1 MIRWLSTQLMKES
14 SNKVIVGALL
24 GVSGLLMAISTLLIG
39 QDVSL
44 QRVLDFY
51 LLDGV
56 MSSHYASLLA
66 GFAFLAMAILALL
79 SIKKRKYQGVLSAF
93 LLVISIAPLLTLLD
107 SSRWIA
113 DLGGFPAIGSGQ
125 GIIKYAALLALAIHF
140 IYADKMTLRQQHVLQ
155 LFPVVLVLLW
165 IGGMKFTLLEA
176 QGIED
181 LVRSSPLMSWM
192 YSIWSVQ
199 TASNIIGVYDLVALS
214 LLILSLQFKRL
225 LLPGIAMA
233 GAVMLTTQTFL
244 FTWPAALSGETLLTS
259 GGQFLIKDLWFI
271 ANLVLYYYLN
281 NRDEQTL

>member
-1 MIRWLSTQLMKES
+1 MKES

-24 GVSGLLMAISTLLIG
+24 GISGLLMAISTLLIG

-51 LLDGV
+51 LLDSV
-56 MSSHYASLLA
+56 MSSQYASLLA
-66 GFAFLAMAILALL
+66 GFTFLGMAIIAML

-93 LLVISIAPLLTLLD
+93 LLVISIVPLLTLLD

-125 GIIKYAALLALAIHF
+125 GIIKYFALLALAIHF
-140 IYADKMTLRQQHVLQ
+140 LYAEKMTIRQQQWVQ

-165 IGGMKFTLLEA
+165 IGGMKFTEIEA

-192 YSIWSVQ
+192 YHLWSVQ
-199 TASNIIGVYDLVALS
+199 TASNLIGIYDLIALG
-214 LLILSLQFKRL
+214 LLVLSVYFQRVLWLGIL
-225 LLPGIAMA
+225 MA

-244 FTWPAALSGETLLTS
+244 FTWPPALSSDTVLSS
-259 GGQFLIKDLWFI
+259 GGQFLIKDLWFV
-271 ANLVLYYYLN
+271 ANLVLFTCLAIKQSKQAQL
-281 NRDEQTL
+281 RD

>member
-1 MIRWLSTQLMKES
+1 MNES
-14 SNKVIVGALL
+14 SNKVIVGTLL
-24 GVSGLLMAISTLLIG
+24 GVSGLLMGISTLLIG

-44 QRVLDFY
+44 QRVQDFY

-56 MSSHYASLLA
+56 MSSQYASLLA
-66 GFAFLAMAILALL
+66 GFAFLAMGILAML
-79 SIKKRKYQGVLSAF
+79 SIIMRKYQGVLFAC
-93 LLVISIAPLLTLLD
+93 LLVISIVPLLTLLD

-125 GIIKYAALLALAIHF
+125 GIIKYTALLALAIHF
-140 IYADKMTLRQQHVLQ
+140 YYAEKMTFRQQQVLQ

-165 IGGMKFTLLEA
+165 IGGMKFTAIEA

-181 LVRSSPLMSWM
+181 LVRSSPLMWWM

-199 TASNIIGVYDLVALS
+199 TTSNIIGVYDLVAVS

-225 LLPGIAMA
+225 VLPSIAMA

-244 FTWPAALSGETLLTS
+244 FTWPAALSSDTLLTA
-259 GGQFLIKDLWFI
+259 GGQFLIKDVWFI

-281 NRDEQTL
+281 NRHENAL